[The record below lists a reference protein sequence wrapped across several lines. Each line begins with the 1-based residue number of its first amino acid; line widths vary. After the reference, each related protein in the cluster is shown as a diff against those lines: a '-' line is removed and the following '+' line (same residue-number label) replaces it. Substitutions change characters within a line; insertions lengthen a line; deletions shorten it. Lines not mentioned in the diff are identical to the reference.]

1 MVLFHSCHPAKVV
14 KKSNFRETLQ
24 TFGVRCD
31 KIIYLISFGGV
42 LMKDYIKEGLRLH
55 IAPADIYKMIS
66 EALESELLTAEEK
79 AELEQQQ
86 KKAKSMADLF
96 RF

>member
-1 MVLFHSCHPAKVV
+1 MVLFHSYHPAKVV

-24 TFGVRCD
+24 TFGVGCD
-31 KIIYLISFGGV
+31 KIIYLVAFGGV

-55 IAPADIYKMIS
+55 IAPADIYKNIS
-66 EALESELLTAEEK
+66 EALESDLLTADEK

-86 KKAKSMADLF
+86 KKAKSLAELF
-96 RF
+96 KF